1 MADFCKHCSI
11 ELFGEDSKDLSDLGS
26 ERGTLEDGYGW
37 RALCESCG
45 PILVDDDG
53 VCITHNHEQTHSS
66 KPTPDSDAV
75 IN

>member
-11 ELFGEDSKDLSDLGS
+11 KLFGEDSKDLSDLGP
-26 ERGTLEDGYGW
+26 ERGTLKDGYGW
-37 RALCESCG
+37 GALCESCG

-53 VCITHNHEQTHSS
+53 VCITHNHEQTHSI